1 MKIASFNSR
10 KSADQLL
17 KEESALVQGHFPL
30 MYLNDGS
37 TGVGS
42 SIDEPFQLGPKLA
55 EWLPLNI
62 LVVDDAEVNQL
73 LVTRMLEKLGYAV
86 TVVSNGQEAFD
97 AVMKAN
103 YELVLMDLYMPLLNG
118 VDATRMIKENLED
131 EAPLVIGITSTEF
144 EDELNEGREAGID
157 DYLQKPFGTSELM
170 KKINLWE
177 GELRLKMKN

>member
-1 MKIASFNSR
+1 MKSASFDSR
-10 KSADQLL
+10 KSAEQIL
-17 KEESALVQGHFPL
+17 KEESALAQSHFPL

-42 SIDEPFQLGPKLA
+42 SVNETLQLGPTMA

-103 YELVLMDLYMPLLNG
+103 YELVLMDLYMPQLNG

-131 EAPLVIGITSTEF
+131 ESPMVIGITSSIF

-157 DYLQKPFGTSELM
+157 DYIQKPFGTTELM
-170 KKINLWE
+170 KKLNLWE
-177 GELRLKMKN
+177 GELRLKTKN